1 MAGYE
6 QILCNSIYE
15 AQDFNFMTTFY
26 RTTSGNEDFQS
37 LVALLDE
44 DLRIRDGD
52 EHSFYSQFNKIVNIS
67 NVIVCYIDNIPT
79 GCGAFKEY
87 DEKKAE
93 IKRMFVKPAYRGQ
106 GIGLNI
112 LKELEVWASELNYQE
127 YILETGKKQPEA
139 IRLYQKAG
147 YTIIKNYGQYEHVE
161 NSVCMIKKNN

>member
-1 MAGYE
+1 
-6 QILCNSIYE
+6 
-15 AQDFNFMTTFY
+15 MTTFY

-127 YILETGKKQPEA
+127 CILETGKKQPEA